1 MYGPLNRPLMQEW
14 SKQRYVHTLPLI
26 YFQKLFQFLPQHN
39 PKSPKQG
46 PKTPDKYD
54 IKFRLCTVSRFPPI
68 WMQQQLE
75 MLHLSLCHGV
85 RMSQVRTIQCLQIT
99 IQGLQMLS
107 VWRNENHRLESSSL
121 KNTNNKSER
130 KAQMVQTSYW
140 YGSFSSLASSAILQM
155 LKEDFQQELNYF
167 HS

>member
-39 PKSPKQG
+39 PKSPKKG

-68 WMQQQLE
+68 CVIKFNSVTQNTLFTNPILPLSRNHVINVTYVKE
-75 MLHLSLCHGV
+75 MYILKLFIFLMLLTGFSGPFNTCIVMFH
-85 RMSQVRTIQCLQIT
+85 CLFKIF
-99 IQGLQMLS
+99 IC
-107 VWRNENHRLESSSL
+107 
-121 KNTNNKSER
+121 K
-130 KAQMVQTSYW
+130 
-140 YGSFSSLASSAILQM
+140 
-155 LKEDFQQELNYF
+155 
-167 HS
+167 